1 MNVILPTGV
10 FNMKRCLSLFLAFL
24 LLLSAA
30 VVPTTAAYEFS
41 VDLPV
46 INIRGNAQSIVDEDG
61 VVVYDFDPSEEAI
74 KACAKRVLPL
84 LLKGFVTNNFD
95 EYYRAFGEEMT
106 KIYYHCQLDE
116 NGNAQWGTGIGKEDQ
131 DWLAECMQHDWAD
144 ENGRY
149 AVSGRTY
156 NFDWRLDPLESV
168 DGLNEFINAILVNS
182 GKNKVNLYC
191 NCLGGELLLAYLAKY
206 GADKINGLAFTET
219 VVFGSEL
226 VDETFSGRMNIDP
239 NAVVRFMGD
248 EFMEDELRENP
259 VLRTFLNESI
269 ILAKQTGVLD
279 GVTKVF
285 MRGLYDKLY
294 EGLTPELCLATFG
307 TWPGYWTLVTKEHY
321 AETKQFIFGKPG
333 SERYEKYAGLI
344 QKLDNWDMQVRQRI
358 PELLQGAMENGTKLG
373 ITARYGSQFPPVL
386 QSNDANGD
394 VWVSAKNASLGAT
407 VSEIGTT
414 LPESYR
420 ARRTAEGFGKYLSPD
435 GQIDASTCA
444 FPDQTWFV
452 KGEPHNNHG
461 VYSEPFWT
469 AFFNYNGMPTV
480 DSFREYPQFLVAV
493 RTNPGTSN
501 TAAFLYPMTEENMHT
516 ETYEVDAK
524 EKTFFEKLKFFFEHV
539 RLWFAALVNLLKK

>member
-1 MNVILPTGV
+1 
-10 FNMKRCLSLFLAFL
+10 MKRCLSLFLALL

-61 VVVYDFDPSEEAI
+61 VVVYDFDPSEEAV

-116 NGNAQWGTGIGKEDQ
+116 NGDPQWGTGIGKEDQ

-149 AVSGRTY
+149 EASGRTY

-182 GKNKVNLYC
+182 GKKKVNLYC
-191 NCLGGELLLAYLAKY
+191 NCLGGELLLAYLVKY
-206 GADKINGLAFTET
+206 GADKINAFCFTET
-219 VVFGSEL
+219 VAFGSEL
-226 VDETFSGRMNIDP
+226 VDDTFSGRMNVDP
-239 NAVVRFMGD
+239 NAIVRFIGD
-248 EFMEDELRENP
+248 DFMADEMKEQP

-279 GVTKVF
+279 GVTTLF
-285 MRGLYDKLY
+285 MRTLYDKLY

-333 SERYEKYAGLI
+333 SERFEKYAGLI
-344 QKLDNWDMQVRQRI
+344 QKLDNWDKQVRQRI
-358 PELLQGAMENGTKLG
+358 PALLQGAMDNGAKLG
-373 ITARYGSQFPPVL
+373 ITVRYGYQFPPVL
-386 QSNDANGD
+386 QSSNLNGD

-407 VSEIGTT
+407 VSDIGTT

-420 ARRTAEGFGKYLSPD
+420 ARRKAEGFGNYLSPD

-444 FPDQTWFV
+444 FPEQTWFV
-452 KGEPHNNHG
+452 KGAVHNQRG
-461 VYSEPFWT
+461 VETKAFW
-469 AFFNYNGMPTV
+469 AEFLNYDGMPTV
-480 DSFREYPQFLVAV
+480 STFEQFPQFLVSV
-493 RTNPGTSN
+493 RRPVDSEEPI
-501 TAAFLYPMTEENMHT
+501 FDLRPMTEENMHT

>member
-1 MNVILPTGV
+1 MNVILSTGV
-10 FNMKRCLSLFLAFL
+10 FNMKRCLSLFLALL

-46 INIRGNAQSIVDEDG
+46 IDIRGNAQSIVDEDG

-116 NGNAQWGTGIGKEDQ
+116 NGNAQWGTGISKEAQEGNLRD
-131 DWLAECMQHDWAD
+131 MQSNYVD

-149 AVSGRTY
+149 EVSGRTY

-182 GKNKVNLYC
+182 GKKKVNLYC
-191 NCLGGELLLAYLAKY
+191 NCLGGEMLLAYVAKY
-206 GADKINGLAFTET
+206 GADKINALCFTET
-219 VVFGSEL
+219 VAFGSEL
-226 VDETFSGRMNIDP
+226 VDDTFSGRMNVDP
-239 NAVVRFMGD
+239 NAIVRFIGD
-248 EFMEDELRENP
+248 DFMADEMKEQP

-279 GVTKVF
+279 GVTKLF
-285 MRGLYDKLY
+285 MRTLYDKLY

-344 QKLDNWDMQVRQRI
+344 QKLDNWDKQVRQRI
-358 PELLQGAMENGTKLG
+358 PALLQGAMDNGAKLG
-373 ITARYGSQFPPVL
+373 ITVRYGFQFPPVL
-386 QSNDANGD
+386 QSGNLNGD

-407 VSEIGTT
+407 VSDIGTT

-420 ARRTAEGFGKYLSPD
+420 TRRTAEGFGKYLSPD

-444 FPDQTWFV
+444 FPEQTWFV
-452 KGEPHNNHG
+452 KGAVHNQDG
-461 VYSEPFWT
+461 VDSAPFWT
-469 AFFNYNGMPTV
+469 AFLNYDGVPTV
-480 DSFREYPQFLVAV
+480 STFEQFPQFLVAV
-493 RTNPGTSN
+493 RRYPGSTDRTSD
-501 TAAFLYPMTEENMHT
+501 LRPMTEENMHT